1 MFWVAVGTSR
11 AARPPHRSVRAALP
25 HTALALDDGVR
36 RTLREVS
43 TKLAR
48 SQRRL
53 AHATQPAAHGYPA
66 LSPARGRLC
75 PGVRL
80 RRTVHVG
87 RAALAFAH
95 RSGVVAVRHRRG
107 LPVLVQKG
115 SRRAWGLR
123 PRRRPSLLAP
133 SAA

>member
-66 LSPARGRLC
+66 LSPARVRLC
-75 PGVRL
+75 RVLLGQRASLHSLRLGLPPPGPALVVRMLHRYPVVRL
-80 RRTVHVG
+80 LGSVH
-87 RAALAFAH
+87 
-95 RSGVVAVRHRRG
+95 
-107 LPVLVQKG
+107 
-115 SRRAWGLR
+115 
-123 PRRRPSLLAP
+123 
-133 SAA
+133 